1 MRNDQDIANLIL
13 YIQTEIQLFQTT
25 GEQKHLDNCLLE
37 LSRSIDDLEVRPWYD
52 ELIAHLRDQ
61 LGRLEEWD

>member
-25 GEQKHLDNCLLE
+25 GESKHLENCLSE
-37 LSRSIDDLEVRPWYD
+37 LQRSIDDLEVRPWYD

-61 LGRLEEWD
+61 LGRIDEWN